1 MGNFF
6 CDILLGGVNAD
17 IALLN
22 GGSMRSNQIHKAG
35 EFKMRDLRKILPY
48 LDENVVISV
57 SGKTLLEALEN
68 SVSGYPDHMGRFLQV
83 SGISF
88 AFDPEK
94 PSGERVAADLVKVQ
108 NECLDLQRVGFTNS
122 INRQN
127 INL

>member
-1 MGNFF
+1 
-6 CDILLGGVNAD
+6 
-17 IALLN
+17 
-22 GGSMRSNQIHKAG
+22 MRSNQIHKAG